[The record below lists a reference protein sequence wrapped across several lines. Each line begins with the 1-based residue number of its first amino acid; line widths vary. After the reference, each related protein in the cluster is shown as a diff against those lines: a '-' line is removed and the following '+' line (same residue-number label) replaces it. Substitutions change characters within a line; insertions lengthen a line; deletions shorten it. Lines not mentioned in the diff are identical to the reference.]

1 MIPDL
6 RQPFNAAFT
15 PEQYQRFLDLVET
28 GSGRK
33 APFRH
38 CETPCFFPTAL
49 MTKMADYGREMLLSL
64 VGDAAYLAEAAKTV
78 PEPYRVARADAKP
91 LFAQVDFGLTA
102 DGEPHLVEIQGF
114 PSLYAYQPFL
124 AQCYQE
130 AYSLDPE
137 LETLLGGLTT
147 EGYVQ
152 ALRAAIVGN
161 HDPANVVLLEID
173 PYAQKTLPDF
183 ILTERMCGLK
193 IVDLMDVRQVGRR
206 LFYPDGNRLVPIER
220 IYNRVIVDELTRK
233 NLTPPFDFRADLD
246 VEWAG
251 HPDWYFK
258 ISKFSLPYLHHVAVP
273 RTQFLDRLAT
283 LPNDL
288 DNYVLKPL
296 FSFAG
301 LGVRIGP
308 TREEIEAITDRS
320 QYILQERMEF
330 APLIETPEGPTK
342 AEIRM
347 MYLWQGEEPV
357 ALTSLI
363 RMGRGKMLG
372 VDQNRDAAWVG
383 ASAGFMRSFRT
394 AES

>member
-1 MIPDL
+1 MIPEL
-6 RQPFNAAFT
+6 RHRFNAEFT
-15 PEQYQRFLDLVET
+15 PEKYQTFLALVKN
-28 GSGRK
+28 GCGMPP
-33 APFRH
+33 PFRH
-38 CETPCFFPTAL
+38 CETPCFYPAEL
-49 MTKMADYGREMLLSL
+49 LKKMADYGREMLVSL
-64 VGDAAYLAEAAKTV
+64 VGDTSYLAEAATTV
-78 PEPYRVARADAKP
+78 PAAYRVARPDAKP

-114 PSLYAYQPFL
+114 PSLYSYQPFL

-130 AYSLDPE
+130 AYGLDPE
-137 LETLLGGLTT
+137 LKTLLGGLDTQR
-147 EGYVQ
+147 YAH
-152 ALRAAIVGN
+152 ALRTAIVGE
-161 HDPANVVLLEID
+161 HDPENVVLLEID
-173 PYAQKTLPDF
+173 PYEQKTLPDF
-183 ILTERMCGLK
+183 VMTEKMCGLK
-193 IVDLMDVRQVGRR
+193 IVSLMDVKQAGNR
-206 LFYPDGNRLVPIER
+206 LFYPDGDRLVPIER

-233 NLTPPFDFRADLD
+233 DLTPPFDFRADLD

-258 ISKFSLPYLHHVAVP
+258 ISKFSLPYLKHVSVP
-273 RTQFLDRLAT
+273 HTVFLDRLAT

-320 QYILQERMEF
+320 QYILQERVAF
-330 APLIETPEGPTK
+330 APLVETPHGPTK

-347 MYLWQGEEPV
+347 MYLWQDDEPI
-357 ALTSLI
+357 ALTSLV

-372 VDQNRDAAWVG
+372 VDQNRDAEWVG
-383 ASAGFMRSFRT
+383 ASAGFMR
-394 AES
+394 

>member
-1 MIPDL
+1 VIPEL
-6 RQPFNAAFT
+6 RQRFNAEFSVEKYAT
-15 PEQYQRFLDLVET
+15 FLNLVET
-28 GSGRK
+28 GCGMP

-38 CETPCFFPTAL
+38 CETPCFFPAEL
-49 MTKMADYGREMLLSL
+49 LTKMAEYGREMLVSL
-64 VGDAAYLAEAAKTV
+64 VGDDAYLAAAAQTV
-78 PEPYRVARADAKP
+78 PDAYRVARPDAKP

-124 AQCYQE
+124 AQCYQQ
-130 AYSLDPE
+130 AYGLDQG
-137 LETLLGGLTT
+137 LATLLGDLDTA
-147 EGYVQ
+147 GYAQ
-152 ALRAAIVGN
+152 ALRSAIVGD
-161 HDPANVVLLEID
+161 HDPENVVLLEID
-173 PYAQKTLPDF
+173 PYQQKTLPDF
-183 ILTERMCGLK
+183 LMTERMCGLK
-193 IVDLMDVRQVGRR
+193 IVSLMDIRQNGNR
-206 LFYPDGNRLVPIER
+206 LFYPNGDRLVPIER
-220 IYNRVIVDELTRK
+220 IYNRVIIDELTRK
-233 NLTPPFDFRADLD
+233 NITPPFDFRTELD

-258 ISKFSLPYLHHVAVP
+258 ISKFSLPYLQHPAVP
-273 RTQFLDRLAT
+273 PTEFLDRLAA

-320 QYILQERMEF
+320 QYILQKRVDF
-330 APLIETPEGPTK
+330 APLIETPHGPTK

-357 ALTSLI
+357 ALTSLV

-383 ASAGFMRSFRT
+383 ASAGFMR
-394 AES
+394 

>member
-1 MIPDL
+1 MIPAL
-6 RQPFNAAFT
+6 RQQFNAEFS
-15 PEQYQRFLDLVET
+15 PEKYRTFLNRVE
-28 GSGRK
+28 SGCGMSP
-33 APFRH
+33 PFRH
-38 CETPCFFPTAL
+38 CETPCFFPTEL

-64 VGDAAYLAEAAKTV
+64 VGDTEYLAAAAQTV
-78 PEPYRVARADAKP
+78 PEAFRVAHPDSKP

-114 PSLYAYQPFL
+114 PSLYSYQPFL

-130 AYSLDPE
+130 AYGLDPG
-137 LETLLGGLTT
+137 LETLLGGLDTA
-147 EGYVQ
+147 GYQ
-152 ALRAAIVGN
+152 AKLRSAILGD

-173 PYAQKTLPDF
+173 PYEQKTLPDF

-193 IVDLMDVRQVGRR
+193 IVSLRDVRQIGRR
-206 LFYPDGNRLVPIER
+206 LFYPEGDRLVPIER
-220 IYNRVIVDELTRK
+220 IYNRVIVDELVRK

-258 ISKFSLPYLHHVAVP
+258 ISKFSLPYLHHVSVP
-273 RTQFLDRLAT
+273 RTEFLDRLAA

-308 TREEIEAITDRS
+308 TRAEIEAITDRS
-320 QYILQERMEF
+320 QYILQERMDF
-330 APLIETPEGPTK
+330 APLIETPHGPTK

-347 MYLWQGEEPV
+347 MYLWQGDEPL
-357 ALTSLI
+357 ALTSLV

-372 VDQNRDAAWVG
+372 VDQNRDAEWVG
-383 ASAGFMRSFRT
+383 ASAGFMR
-394 AES
+394 

>member
-1 MIPDL
+1 MP
-6 RQPFNAAFT
+6 
-15 PEQYQRFLDLVET
+15 
-28 GSGRK
+28 

-38 CETPCFFPTAL
+38 CETPCFFPTEL
-49 MTKMADYGREMLLSL
+49 ITKMAEYGREMLVSL
-64 VGDAAYLAEAAKTV
+64 VRDDAYLTAAAQTV
-78 PEPYRVARADAKP
+78 PEAYRVARPDAKP
-91 LFAQVDFGLTA
+91 LFVQVDFGLTA

-124 AQCYQE
+124 AQCYQQ
-130 AYSLDPE
+130 AYGLDSG
-137 LETLLGGLTT
+137 LATLLGGLGTA
-147 EGYVQ
+147 GYAQ
-152 ALRAAIVGN
+152 ALRNAIVGD
-161 HDPANVVLLEID
+161 HDPENVVLLEID
-173 PYAQKTLPDF
+173 PYQQKTLPDF
-183 ILTERMCGLK
+183 LMTERMCGLK
-193 IVDLMDVRQVGRR
+193 IVSLMDVRQVGNR
-206 LFYPDGNRLVPIER
+206 LFYPDGDRLVPIER

-233 NLTPPFDFRADLD
+233 NLTPPFDFRAELD

-258 ISKFSLPYLHHVAVP
+258 ISKFSLPYLLHSSVP
-273 RTQFLDRLAT
+273 PTEFLDRLAA

-308 TREEIEAITDRS
+308 TRAEIEAISDRS
-320 QYILQERMEF
+320 QYILQKRVDF
-330 APLIETPEGPTK
+330 APLIETPHGPTK

-357 ALTSLI
+357 ALTSLV

-383 ASAGFMRSFRT
+383 ASAGFMR
-394 AES
+394 